1 MVPKKKGRKPK
12 SYYENL
18 KLQEL
23 SNNLL
28 VIVDNTNTNTNSEL
42 TSTSINTINETILD
56 VSKVVVHKK
65 RGRKPKGGIIIE
77 QNNVEIQ
84 NEVKPNIILH
94 LNCKLNDIIT
104 GDLNY
109 DPTVYNIKEFDNI
122 NIQYDYIDE
131 KQDIPIN
138 NEDCLANEIGLNN
151 ECIFNNSNASI
162 KSANN
167 SNNNSSNNNSNPN
180 CSNINASVN
189 SSNILNNTN
198 KFFNNE
204 EKMLN
209 NDNFLLNNNEKNLYN
224 KAISKKLEDLSK
236 QLKTNNINKKSAC
249 FWCTYNFDNQTILIP
264 KYEIKNTYFC
274 YGNFCSPECACSY
287 LMNENIESSQ
297 KFERYYMLNNIYG
310 KIYNYEKNI
319 KLAPSPYFTLEK
331 FYGNLNIQ
339 EYRKLLKHERLLLV
353 VDKPLSKLTPELYD
367 ENEDYILNNKS
378 INNKQNS
385 NKTYKIN
392 VK

>member
-1 MVPKKKGRKPK
+1 MLPKKKGRKPK
-12 SYYENL
+12 SYHENL

-23 SNNLL
+23 SNKLL
-28 VIVDNTNTNTNSEL
+28 DM
-42 TSTSINTINETILD
+42 SINAIDNVLNNILSSVLSDISNGINENILD
-56 VSKVVVHKK
+56 ISKTVVHKK

-77 QNNVEIQ
+77 QNKIEIQ
-84 NEVKPNIILH
+84 TDIKPNIILH

-109 DPTVYNIKEFDNI
+109 DPTVYNIKDFDNMNIKYDYIEKKNDDLLNNGINEDSGDSLNNINVINNSTTNSANI
-122 NIQYDYIDE
+122 NINT
-131 KQDIPIN
+131 N
-138 NEDCLANEIGLNN
+138 N
-151 ECIFNNSNASI
+151 
-162 KSANN
+162 SANN
-167 SNNNSSNNNSNPN
+167 SSNSCND
-180 CSNINASVN
+180 
-189 SSNILNNTN
+189 N
-198 KFFNNE
+198 KFFNNDE
-204 EKMLN
+204 HLLN
-209 NDNFLLNNNEKNLYN
+209 NDNFIIHNNNNNEKNLYN
-224 KAISKKLEDLSK
+224 KALSKKLEDLSK

-249 FWCTYNFDNQTILIP
+249 FWCTCNFDNQTILIP
-264 KYEIKNTYFC
+264 KYEIKNTYYC

-297 KFERYYMLNNIYG
+297 KFERYYLLNNIYG
-310 KIYNYEKNI
+310 KIYDYEKNI
-319 KLAPSPYFTLEK
+319 KLAPSPYYTLEK

-385 NKTYKIN
+385 TKTYKIN

>member
-1 MVPKKKGRKPK
+1 MLPKKKGRKPK

-18 KLQEL
+18 KLQDL
-23 SNNLL
+23 SNN
-28 VIVDNTNTNTNSEL
+28 
-42 TSTSINTINETILD
+42 SINTINDVLNDVINDVINKVITENSLD
-56 VSKVVVHKK
+56 ISNVVVHKK

-77 QNNVEIQ
+77 QNKIEVQ
-84 NEVKPNIILH
+84 TEVKPNIILH

-104 GDLNY
+104 GELNY
-109 DPTVYNIKEFDNI
+109 NPNVYNIKEFDNI
-122 NIQYDYIDE
+122 NIKYDYIE
-131 KQDIPIN
+131 NINDIIIN
-138 NEDCLANEIGLNN
+138 NEDSINNINLLHNINDNTNTNDNTNDNTNTNANTKANNVNANVNVSNLLNN
-151 ECIFNNSNASI
+151 DT
-162 KSANN
+162 
-167 SNNNSSNNNSNPN
+167 
-180 CSNINASVN
+180 
-189 SSNILNNTN
+189 L
-198 KFFNNE
+198 FFNNE
-204 EKMLN
+204 ETVL
-209 NDNFLLNNNEKNLYN
+209 NNEKNLYN
-224 KAISKKLEDLSK
+224 KALSKKLEDLSK

-264 KYEIKNTYFC
+264 KYEVKNTIFC

-297 KFERYYMLNNIYG
+297 KFERYYMLNNLYG

-319 KLAPSPYFTLEK
+319 KLAPSPFYTLEK

-339 EYRKLLKHERLLLV
+339 EYRKLLQHERLLLV

>member
-1 MVPKKKGRKPK
+1 MLPKKKGRKPK
-12 SYYENL
+12 SYHENL

-23 SNNLL
+23 SNKLL
-28 VIVDNTNTNTNSEL
+28 DM
-42 TSTSINTINETILD
+42 SINAIDNVLNDILSSVLSDISNGINENILD
-56 VSKVVVHKK
+56 ISKTVVHKK

-77 QNNVEIQ
+77 QNKIEMQTDI
-84 NEVKPNIILH
+84 KPNIILH

-109 DPTVYNIKEFDNI
+109 DPTVYNIKDFDNMNIKYDYIEKKNDDLLNNGINEDSGDSLNNINVINNSSTNSANI
-122 NIQYDYIDE
+122 NIST
-131 KQDIPIN
+131 N
-138 NEDCLANEIGLNN
+138 NTA
-151 ECIFNNSNASI
+151 
-162 KSANN
+162 
-167 SNNNSSNNNSNPN
+167 NNSSNSCND
-180 CSNINASVN
+180 
-189 SSNILNNTN
+189 N
-198 KFFNNE
+198 KFFNNDE
-204 EKMLN
+204 NILN
-209 NDNFLLNNNEKNLYN
+209 NDNFLIHNNNNNEKNLYN
-224 KAISKKLEDLSK
+224 KALSKKLEDLSK

-249 FWCTYNFDNQTILIP
+249 FWCTCNFDNQTILIP
-264 KYEIKNTYFC
+264 KYEIKNTYYC

-297 KFERYYMLNNIYG
+297 KFERYYLLNNIYG
-310 KIYNYEKNI
+310 KIYDYEKNI
-319 KLAPSPYFTLEK
+319 KLAPSPYYTLEK

-385 NKTYKIN
+385 TKTYKIN

>member
-18 KLQEL
+18 KLQEM

-28 VIVDNTNTNTNSEL
+28 VIVDNTNTNTNTNTNNNEA
-42 TSTSINTINETILD
+42 TSSSLNTINETILD

-77 QNNVEIQ
+77 QSKVEIQ
-84 NEVKPNIILH
+84 SEVKPNIILH

-122 NIQYDYIDE
+122 NIQYDYIDD
-131 KQDIPIN
+131 KQDIPIT
-138 NEDCLANEIGLNN
+138 NEDCLANEINLNN
-151 ECIFNNSNASI
+151 NSNSNASI
-162 KSANN
+162 NNVN
-167 SNNNSSNNNSNPN
+167 SNVNSTINSNI
-180 CSNINASVN
+180 SSTINAGV
-189 SSNILNNTN
+189 NTN
-198 KFFNNE
+198 TFFNNNNE

-209 NDNFLLNNNEKNLYN
+209 NDNFLINNDKNLYN

-287 LMNENIESSQ
+287 LMNENIETSQ

-385 NKTYKIN
+385 TKTYKIN

>member
-1 MVPKKKGRKPK
+1 MLPKKKGRKPK
-12 SYYENL
+12 SYHENL

-23 SNNLL
+23 SNKLL
-28 VIVDNTNTNTNSEL
+28 DM
-42 TSTSINTINETILD
+42 SINAIDNVLDDILSSVISDISNGINENILD
-56 VSKVVVHKK
+56 ISKTVVHKK

-77 QNNVEIQ
+77 QNKIEMQTDI
-84 NEVKPNIILH
+84 KPNIILH

-109 DPTVYNIKEFDNI
+109 DPTVYNIKDFDNMNIKYDYIEKKNDDLLNNGINEDSGDSLNNINVINNSTTNSANI
-122 NIQYDYIDE
+122 NINT
-131 KQDIPIN
+131 N
-138 NEDCLANEIGLNN
+138 NT
-151 ECIFNNSNASI
+151 
-162 KSANN
+162 ANN
-167 SNNNSSNNNSNPN
+167 SGNSCND
-180 CSNINASVN
+180 
-189 SSNILNNTN
+189 N
-198 KFFNNE
+198 KFFNNDE
-204 EKMLN
+204 HLLN
-209 NDNFLLNNNEKNLYN
+209 NDNFLIHNNNEKNLYN
-224 KAISKKLEDLSK
+224 KALSKKLEDLSK

-249 FWCTYNFDNQTILIP
+249 FWCTCNFDNQTILIP
-264 KYEIKNTYFC
+264 KYEIKNTYYC

-297 KFERYYMLNNIYG
+297 KFERYYLLNNIYG
-310 KIYNYEKNI
+310 KIYDYEKNI
-319 KLAPSPYFTLEK
+319 KLAPSPYYTLEK

-385 NKTYKIN
+385 TKNYKIN

>member
-1 MVPKKKGRKPK
+1 MLPKKKGRKPK

-23 SNNLL
+23 SNNSITPTNDIINDALNTL
-28 VIVDNTNTNTNSEL
+28 INDVISGDNEN
-42 TSTSINTINETILD
+42 ILD
-56 VSKVVVHKK
+56 ISKAVVHKK

-77 QNNVEIQ
+77 QNKIEIQ
-84 NEVKPNIILH
+84 TEIKPNIILH

-104 GDLNY
+104 GELNY
-109 DPTVYNIKEFDNI
+109 DPTVYNIKEFDNM
-122 NIQYDYIDE
+122 NIKYDYIENKNDNT
-131 KQDIPIN
+131 IN
-138 NEDCLANEIGLNN
+138 NDDNINSINSINN
-151 ECIFNNSNASI
+151 INNTNN
-162 KSANN
+162 ANN
-167 SNNNSSNNNSNPN
+167 SNNANNANNAN
-180 CSNINASVN
+180 NINNAN
-189 SSNILNNTN
+189 NANLSNLSNNTN
-198 KFFNNE
+198 NVNNANNNNDTMFFNNE
-204 EKMLN
+204 ENM
-209 NDNFLLNNNEKNLYN
+209 LNNNEKNLYN
-224 KAISKKLEDLSK
+224 KALSKKLEDLSK

-297 KFERYYMLNNIYG
+297 KFERYYLLNNIYG

-319 KLAPSPYFTLEK
+319 KLAPSPYYTLEK

-385 NKTYKIN
+385 NKNYKIN

>member
-1 MVPKKKGRKPK
+1 MLPKKKGRKPK

-23 SNNLL
+23 SNNSLTL
-28 VIVDNTNTNTNSEL
+28 TNDVINDV
-42 TSTSINTINETILD
+42 INTLIDDVISGANENILD
-56 VSKVVVHKK
+56 ISKVVVHKK

-77 QNNVEIQ
+77 QNKIEIQ
-84 NEVKPNIILH
+84 TEIKPNIILH

-104 GDLNY
+104 GELNY
-109 DPTVYNIKEFDNI
+109 DPTVYNIKEFDNM
-122 NIQYDYIDE
+122 NIKYDYIENKNDNT
-131 KQDIPIN
+131 IN
-138 NEDCLANEIGLNN
+138 NDDNINSINNANNANN
-151 ECIFNNSNASI
+151 INNINNTNNNSNNSNNSNNANNANN
-162 KSANN
+162 ANN
-167 SNNNSSNNNSNPN
+167 SNNANN
-180 CSNINASVN
+180 I
-189 SSNILNNTN
+189 NNTN
-198 KFFNNE
+198 NANDTMFFNNE
-204 EKMLN
+204 ESI
-209 NDNFLLNNNEKNLYN
+209 LNNNEKNLYN
-224 KAISKKLEDLSK
+224 KALSKKLEDLSK

-264 KYEIKNTYFC
+264 KYEVKNTYFC

-297 KFERYYMLNNIYG
+297 KFERYYLLNNIYG

-319 KLAPSPYFTLEK
+319 KLAPSPYYTLEK

-378 INNKQNS
+378 INNKQNC

>member
-23 SNNLL
+23 SNNSITPTNDALNDIIND
-28 VIVDNTNTNTNSEL
+28 VISGDNEN
-42 TSTSINTINETILD
+42 ILD
-56 VSKVVVHKK
+56 ISKAVVHKK

-77 QNNVEIQ
+77 QNKIEIQ
-84 NEVKPNIILH
+84 TEIKPNIILH

-104 GDLNY
+104 GELNY
-109 DPTVYNIKEFDNI
+109 DPTVYNIKEFDNM
-122 NIQYDYIDE
+122 NIKYDYIENKNDNT
-131 KQDIPIN
+131 IN
-138 NEDCLANEIGLNN
+138 NDDNINSINSINSINN
-151 ECIFNNSNASI
+151 
-162 KSANN
+162 ANN
-167 SNNNSSNNNSNPN
+167 
-180 CSNINASVN
+180 A
-189 SSNILNNTN
+189 NNTN
-198 KFFNNE
+198 NANYANNANLSNLSNNTNNANNANNNNDTMFFNNE
-204 EKMLN
+204 ENM
-209 NDNFLLNNNEKNLYN
+209 LNNNEKNLYN
-224 KAISKKLEDLSK
+224 KALSKKLEDLSK

-297 KFERYYMLNNIYG
+297 KFERYYLLNNIYG

-319 KLAPSPYFTLEK
+319 KLAPSPYYTLEK

-385 NKTYKIN
+385 NKNYKIN

>member
-1 MVPKKKGRKPK
+1 MLPKKKGRKPK

-23 SNNLL
+23 SNNSITPTNDALNTL
-28 VIVDNTNTNTNSEL
+28 INDIINDVISGDNESSVD
-42 TSTSINTINETILD
+42 I
-56 VSKVVVHKK
+56 SKVVVHKK

-77 QNNVEIQ
+77 QNKIEIQ
-84 NEVKPNIILH
+84 TEIKPNIILH

-104 GDLNY
+104 GELNY
-109 DPTVYNIKEFDNI
+109 DPTVYNIKEFDNM
-122 NIQYDYIDE
+122 NIKYDYIENKNDNT
-131 KQDIPIN
+131 IN
-138 NEDCLANEIGLNN
+138 NDDNINSINNTNNNANNN
-151 ECIFNNSNASI
+151 TNNNTNNNINLSN
-162 KSANN
+162 NN
-167 SNNNSSNNNSNPN
+167 SNNNINLSNNNSHD
-180 CSNINASVN
+180 
-189 SSNILNNTN
+189 TM
-198 KFFNNE
+198 FFNNE
-204 EKMLN
+204 ENM
-209 NDNFLLNNNEKNLYN
+209 LNNNEKNLYN
-224 KAISKKLEDLSK
+224 KALSKKLEDLSK

-297 KFERYYMLNNIYG
+297 KFERYYLLNNIYG

-319 KLAPSPYFTLEK
+319 KLAPSPYYTLEK

-385 NKTYKIN
+385 NKNYKIN

>member
-1 MVPKKKGRKPK
+1 MLPKKKGRKPK
-12 SYYENL
+12 SYHENL

-23 SNNLL
+23 SNKLL
-28 VIVDNTNTNTNSEL
+28 DM
-42 TSTSINTINETILD
+42 SINAIDNVLNNILSSVLSDISNGINENILD
-56 VSKVVVHKK
+56 ISKTVVHKK

-77 QNNVEIQ
+77 QNKIEIQ
-84 NEVKPNIILH
+84 TDIKPNIILH

-109 DPTVYNIKEFDNI
+109 DPTVYNIKDFDNMNIKYDYIEKKNDDLLNNGINEDSGDSLNNINVINNSTTNSANI
-122 NIQYDYIDE
+122 NINT
-131 KQDIPIN
+131 N
-138 NEDCLANEIGLNN
+138 NTA
-151 ECIFNNSNASI
+151 
-162 KSANN
+162 
-167 SNNNSSNNNSNPN
+167 NNSSNSCND
-180 CSNINASVN
+180 
-189 SSNILNNTN
+189 N
-198 KFFNNE
+198 KFFNNDE
-204 EKMLN
+204 HLLN
-209 NDNFLLNNNEKNLYN
+209 NDNFLIHNNNEKNLYN
-224 KAISKKLEDLSK
+224 KALSKKLEDLSK

-249 FWCTYNFDNQTILIP
+249 FWCTCNFDNQTILIP
-264 KYEIKNTYFC
+264 KYEIKNTYYC

-297 KFERYYMLNNIYG
+297 KFERYYLLNNIYG
-310 KIYNYEKNI
+310 KIYDYEKNI
-319 KLAPSPYFTLEK
+319 KLAPSPYYTLEK

-385 NKTYKIN
+385 TKTYKIN

>member
-1 MVPKKKGRKPK
+1 MLPKKKGRKPK
-12 SYYENL
+12 SYHENL

-23 SNNLL
+23 SNKLL
-28 VIVDNTNTNTNSEL
+28 DM
-42 TSTSINTINETILD
+42 SINAIDNVLNNILSSVLSDISNGINENILD
-56 VSKVVVHKK
+56 ISKTVVHKK

-77 QNNVEIQ
+77 QNKIEIQ
-84 NEVKPNIILH
+84 TDIKPNIILH

-109 DPTVYNIKEFDNI
+109 DPTVYNIKDFDNMNIKYDYIEKKNDDLLNNGINEDSGDSLNNINVINNSTTNSANI
-122 NIQYDYIDE
+122 NINT
-131 KQDIPIN
+131 N
-138 NEDCLANEIGLNN
+138 NTA
-151 ECIFNNSNASI
+151 
-162 KSANN
+162 
-167 SNNNSSNNNSNPN
+167 NNSSNSCND
-180 CSNINASVN
+180 
-189 SSNILNNTN
+189 N
-198 KFFNNE
+198 KFFNNDE
-204 EKMLN
+204 NILN
-209 NDNFLLNNNEKNLYN
+209 NDNFLIHNNNEKNLYN
-224 KAISKKLEDLSK
+224 KALSKKLEDLSK

-249 FWCTYNFDNQTILIP
+249 FWCTCNFDNQTILIP
-264 KYEIKNTYFC
+264 KYEIKNTYYC

-297 KFERYYMLNNIYG
+297 KFERYYLLNNIYG
-310 KIYNYEKNI
+310 KIYDYEKNI
-319 KLAPSPYFTLEK
+319 KLAPSPYYTLEK

-385 NKTYKIN
+385 TKTYKIN

>member
-1 MVPKKKGRKPK
+1 M
-12 SYYENL
+12 
-18 KLQEL
+18 
-23 SNNLL
+23 SNNIL
-28 VIVDNTNTNTNSEL
+28 IISISGGIESECK
-42 TSTSINTINETILD
+42 EECILD
-56 VSKVVVHKK
+56 ISKIVVHKK

-77 QNNVEIQ
+77 QNKIEIQ
-84 NEVKPNIILH
+84 SDNKPNIILH

-104 GDLNY
+104 GDINY

-122 NIQYDYIDE
+122 NIQYDYIENKHD
-131 KQDIPIN
+131 DNDDTIN
-138 NEDCLANEIGLNN
+138 NEDSLNN
-151 ECIFNNSNASI
+151 INLLTNSNS
-162 KSANN
+162 N
-167 SNNNSSNNNSNPN
+167 SNSN
-180 CSNINASVN
+180 SNINSN
-189 SSNILNNTN
+189 SNSNINSNINSNSNSNSNSNISNTN

-204 EKMLN
+204 EKLLN

-297 KFERYYMLNNIYG
+297 KFERYYLLNNIYG
-310 KIYNYEKNI
+310 KIYDYEKNI
-319 KLAPSPYFTLEK
+319 KLAPSPYYTLEK

-385 NKTYKIN
+385 TKNYKIN

>member
-1 MVPKKKGRKPK
+1 MLPKKKGRKPK

-18 KLQEL
+18 KLQEM
-23 SNNLL
+23 SNNIL
-28 VIVDNTNTNTNSEL
+28 IISISGGIESECKDEF
-42 TSTSINTINETILD
+42 NLD
-56 VSKVVVHKK
+56 ISKIIVHKK

-77 QNNVEIQ
+77 QNKVEIQ
-84 NEVKPNIILH
+84 SDNKPNIILH

-109 DPTVYNIKEFDNI
+109 DPTVYNIKEFDNM
-122 NIQYDYIDE
+122 NIQYDYIENKHEDD
-131 KQDIPIN
+131 DIIN
-138 NEDCLANEIGLNN
+138 NEDSLNN
-151 ECIFNNSNASI
+151 INLLNNSNS
-162 KSANN
+162 SSN
-167 SNNNSSNNNSNPN
+167 SNSN
-180 CSNINASVN
+180 SNINSNSNSNINSNSNSNINSNVN
-189 SSNILNNTN
+189 SNINNTN

-204 EKMLN
+204 EKLLN

-297 KFERYYMLNNIYG
+297 KFERYYLLNNIYG
-310 KIYNYEKNI
+310 KIYDYEKNI
-319 KLAPSPYFTLEK
+319 KLAPSPYYTLEK

-385 NKTYKIN
+385 TKNYKIN

>member
-1 MVPKKKGRKPK
+1 MLPKKKGRKPK

-18 KLQEL
+18 KLQEM
-23 SNNLL
+23 SNNIL
-28 VIVDNTNTNTNSEL
+28 IISISGGIESECK
-42 TSTSINTINETILD
+42 EEFILD
-56 VSKVVVHKK
+56 ISKIVVHKK

-77 QNNVEIQ
+77 QNKIEIQ
-84 NEVKPNIILH
+84 SDNKPNIILH

-104 GDLNY
+104 GDINY

-122 NIQYDYIDE
+122 NIQYDYIENKHD
-131 KQDIPIN
+131 DNDDSIN
-138 NEDCLANEIGLNN
+138 NEDSLNN
-151 ECIFNNSNASI
+151 INLLNNSNSN
-162 KSANN
+162 SNN
-167 SNNNSSNNNSNPN
+167 SNSS
-180 CSNINASVN
+180 SNINVN
-189 SSNILNNTN
+189 SNSNVNSNVNSNSNSNSNSNVNSNINNTN

-204 EKMLN
+204 EKLLN
-209 NDNFLLNNNEKNLYN
+209 NDNFLLNNNDKNLYN

-297 KFERYYMLNNIYG
+297 KFERYYLLNNIYG
-310 KIYNYEKNI
+310 KIYDYEKNI
-319 KLAPSPYFTLEK
+319 KLAPSPYYTLEK

-385 NKTYKIN
+385 TKNYKIN